1 MMVFQ
6 RCQNV
11 IGVQFS
17 KRTNN
22 YLGLWEPQWHAND
35 LFSPWFCNEI
45 LLPSKWRVVSLI
57 WILNLLLLLTFDHV
71 PTNKICIQTCSTW
84 QWIMWLFKFRPAM
97 LDHKLAT
104 NDLCW
109 TFRATVSH
117 MRALPVSTLIVG
129 SETSTRVML
138 MLFLITQ
145 SFPFSDTKAAA
156 SKARELPK
164 WCLLSMNLVHVPVF
178 SS

>member
-1 MMVFQ
+1 MIRVFKC
-6 RCQNV
+6 CQKV
-11 IGVQFS
+11 IGIFS
-17 KRTNN
+17 SGREQITIWDFGGSSGTPMTFFPAI
-22 YLGLWEPQWHAND
+22 LQWNLTTFEMEGSVTD
-35 LFSPWFCNEI
+35 
-45 LLPSKWRVVSLI
+45 
-57 WILNLLLLLTFDHV
+57 LNLLLLKKLDHV
-71 PTNKICIQTCSTW
+71 PTNKTCPQTCSTW

-97 LDHKLAT
+97 LDHKFAT

-109 TFRATVSH
+109 PFRTTVSH
-117 MRALPVSTLIVG
+117 MRALSVSTLIVG
-129 SETSTRVML
+129 LETSTRVML
-138 MLFLITQ
+138 MLFLMTQ